1 MLFQQLVCR
10 SGEAHGRWDP
20 HPSLEGDLRGRSGPR
35 CCANGCR
42 LYSVGTGEPFQRLE
56 GSKAMLSH
64 GDPSRA
70 EDGEPAGALTDTE
83 EVRARAMAVDT
94 ERGGPVRGA
103 L

>member
-1 MLFQQLVCR
+1 
-10 SGEAHGRWDP
+10 
-20 HPSLEGDLRGRSGPR
+20 
-35 CCANGCR
+35 
-42 LYSVGTGEPFQRLE
+42 
-56 GSKAMLSH
+56 MLSH

-70 EDGEPAGALTDTE
+70 EDGEPAGALMDTE